1 MKDMS
6 PDVVN
11 TYDISQI
18 LVAFCKLKVVKT
30 ELFELLEIN
39 FIKNLAHAT
48 PPSIV
53 AYSFAHSSLC
63 QDTIRKYGEQ
73 NHLYVKKSLKNLR

>member
-1 MKDMS
+1 MS
-6 PDVVN
+6 LEVWN

-18 LVAFCKLKVVKT
+18 LVSFCKLKVVKS

-39 FIKNLAHAT
+39 FIKNLADAT

-53 AYSFAHSSLC
+53 AYAFAHSSLC
-63 QDTIRKYGEQ
+63 QDMIRKYSEEK
-73 NHLYVKKSLKNLR
+73 HLHVKKNLKNMRYI